1 MEEKKKKEIP
11 KLQGTLAGA
20 QYKLAIF
27 LTGSINIH
35 AVNQKT
41 HRTLP

>member
-1 MEEKKKKEIP
+1 MEERKKEIP

-27 LTGSINIH
+27 FNGFKIR